1 MAAGKTVSLLLI
13 AVVLGIV
20 GGGLAMLYLKAR
32 EADLLEALRP
42 KSEPIAV
49 IVASRDLVKGDRLDT
64 STLSIREIPS
74 DYLDNNALRPEE
86 FESIEGQV
94 IIQNLAS
101 GKALLRSYIDRE
113 FPLDFSDTI
122 TQERR
127 AMTIQVDETSTIA
140 GLIRPGNNIDLFVNV
155 PPTDSGQDQKKGN
168 EILPVVENVEVLATG
183 ADAARDYEEK
193 VRLLRAG
200 FAARPDQGFST
211 LTLNVTAKQAALIA
225 LAQDR
230 GDLLALLRN
239 RRDDSGSGFVAVS
252 MDSIDRN
259 ARDLARKAARKAQ
272 ERPLGELTPNE
283 NGEIVDANGNVI
295 SGLTLNE
302 DGTVTLPDG
311 RRVDPNEVIVAADGS
326 LQLES
331 GERIAGAR
339 AIDTVGALA
348 VDADGN
354 IVDAEGNIVTGV
366 ALNEDGTVT
375 LPDGRRVDPSEIVV
389 NPDGSISLKNGE
401 RIDGVRMLA
410 ADDDG
415 ILDFD
420 VDYIVGGVS
429 EDSVAIV
436 NKLTVDEGLEADSGN

>member
-13 AVVLGIV
+13 AVILGV
-20 GGGLAMLYLKAR
+20 AGAGLATLYLKAR
-32 EADLLEALRP
+32 EADLLEALKP
-42 KSEPIAV
+42 ASEPVAV

-64 STLSIREIPS
+64 GSLSIREIPS
-74 DYLDNNALRPEE
+74 DFVDPNALRPSD
-86 FESIEGQV
+86 FESIEGQLIV
-94 IIQNLAS
+94 QNLAA
-101 GKALLRSYIDRE
+101 GKPLLASFVDRE

-122 TQERR
+122 VEERR

-140 GLIRPGNNIDLFVNV
+140 GLIRPGNHIDLFVNV
-155 PPTDSGQDQKKGN
+155 PPTESGQDQKQGN
-168 EILPVVENVEVLATG
+168 EILPVVENIEVLATG
-183 ADAARDYEEK
+183 DEAARDYEEK

-200 FAARPDQGFST
+200 FGTRPELGFST
-211 LTLNVTAKQAALIA
+211 LTLNVTAKEAALIA
-225 LAQDR
+225 LAQDK

-239 RRDDSGSGFVAVS
+239 RADDSGSGFVSVS
-252 MDSIDRN
+252 MDTLDRN
-259 ARDLARKAARKAQ
+259 ARDLARQAARKAQ
-272 ERPLGELTPNE
+272 ERPLGELTTNE
-283 NGEIVDANGNVI
+283 RGEVVDANGNVI
-295 SGLTLNE
+295 AGVTLNE

-311 RRVDPNEVIVAADGS
+311 RKVDPSEIVVAADGS
-326 LQLES
+326 LQLAN
-331 GERIAGAR
+331 GETIAGAR

-389 NPDGSISLKNGE
+389 NADGSVSLRSGE

-410 ADDDG
+410 TGVAD
-415 ILDFD
+415 ILDFE

-436 NKLTVDEGLEADSGN
+436 NKLTVDEGLEAETGE